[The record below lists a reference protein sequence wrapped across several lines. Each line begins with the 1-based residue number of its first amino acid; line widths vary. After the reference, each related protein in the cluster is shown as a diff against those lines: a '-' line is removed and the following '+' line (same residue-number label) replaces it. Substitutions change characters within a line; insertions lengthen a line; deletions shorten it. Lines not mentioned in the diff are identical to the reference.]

1 MELPSHVAGP
11 GSTST
16 QSLLTRLLSL
26 SVRKNKNPQPQT
38 VEEDGPSKGQRGLI
52 NLHVPSDGTI
62 AVDLIFV
69 HGLNGGS
76 QSTWT
81 HGNDAS
87 RYWPKAWL
95 PYDEA
100 FHDARIHAF
109 GYSSGVESKSI
120 LDIADFSRSLL
131 TAIHDAPT
139 IPRGEQ
145 VCRVCA
151 NNASPRL
158 KLHHKR
164 SR

>member
-1 MELPSHVAGP
+1 MSPAHVQLQYSHYWL
-11 GSTST
+11 GSVHSA
-16 QSLLTRLLSL
+16 SA
-26 SVRKNKNPQPQT
+26 KIKNPQP
-38 VEEDGPSKGQRGLI
+38 VEEDTHPPKGQRGLI
-52 NLHVPSDGTI
+52 NLHVPSDGTT

-87 RYWPKAWL
+87 RYWPRAWL
-95 PYDEA
+95 PHEEG
-100 FHDARIHAF
+100 FHDVRIHAF

-139 IPRGEQ
+139 IPRREQ
-145 VCRVCA
+145 VSRVRTDD
-151 NNASPRL
+151 ASPRL
-158 KLHHKR
+158 RLHRKR